1 METLAILF
9 FLASMALF
17 ITTIV
22 AVIKPRLVRMNS
34 RWKVALIGV
43 ASVLVTFIT
52 FVLLVPAEDPGAQE
66 ADSVAIAN
74 TPTAIAPSATPGP
87 TPTPVPVL
95 PTSTPVPPTPTVLPT
110 STTSVAQS
118 STMPEPTSRATQA
131 GNELYVQS
139 LYEELQSFKY
149 DPEFHRVGFAICC
162 RFNAWKVKV
171 DKLADQTGLEFSSQ
185 FGFFPDDLLY
195 LSQSYMAG
203 DYSSSYVVDM
213 EKRIEI
219 GLADEP
225 QAGAGEGIM
234 ISTSSA
240 CKTLDV
246 WRRRVDALLSKN
258 YALESAIIDGTD
270 CPRVYQNTIVSGPL
284 ATDSFE
290 IDGVVWKFQ
299 LAALPD
305 GSELWFS
312 EWDIEW

>member
-9 FLASMALF
+9 LLASMVLF

-22 AVIKPRLVRMNS
+22 AVIKPHMVRMNN

-43 ASVLVTFIT
+43 VSVLVTFMT
-52 FVLLVPAEDPGAQE
+52 SVLLMPAEDPGAQE
-66 ADSVAIAN
+66 ADSVATAN
-74 TPTAIAPSATPGP
+74 TPTVIAPSATLGP
-87 TPTPVPVL
+87 TPTPIPVL

-118 STMPEPTSRATQA
+118 STMPEPTSRTTQA
-131 GNELYVQS
+131 GNELYVRS

-171 DKLADQTGLEFSSQ
+171 DKLSEQSGIEFLTE
-185 FGFFPDDLLY
+185 FGFAPGDLFILG
-195 LSQSYMAG
+195 QSYREG

-219 GLADEP
+219 GLANEP
-225 QAGAGEGIM
+225 QAGAGQGVM
-234 ISTSSA
+234 TSTDSA

-246 WRRRVDALLSKN
+246 WRRWVKALYSQN
-258 YALESAIIDGTD
+258 YVLESAIIDGTD

-305 GSELWFS
+305 GTELWFS